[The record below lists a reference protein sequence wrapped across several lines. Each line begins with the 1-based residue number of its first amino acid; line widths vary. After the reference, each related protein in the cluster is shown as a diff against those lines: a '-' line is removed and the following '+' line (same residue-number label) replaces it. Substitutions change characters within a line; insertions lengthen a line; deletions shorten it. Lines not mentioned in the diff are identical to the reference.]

1 MARFRLQQAKEAF
14 RMGDHLEAREREEA
28 LERAEQRRREE
39 EQREDKRRR
48 KLNEIAQKRDL
59 KLFRKWQERE
69 EAEYE
74 EQVLGKRISS

>member
-1 MARFRLQQAKEAF
+1 MARFRLQQADEELRIEEYLETKEW
-14 RMGDHLEAREREEA
+14 EEE